1 MMRVTTLFGDLS
13 LGRITDRRREIVL
26 ASVRGTWAQGYR
38 RMAKYLYGKVYMR
51 NASLVECKVRSWLVG
66 RRGFEQLKMD
76 LYVSRV
82 DNFRAAGLWL
92 L

>member
-1 MMRVTTLFGDLS
+1 
-13 LGRITDRRREIVL
+13 
-26 ASVRGTWAQGYR
+26 
-38 RMAKYLYGKVYMR
+38 MR

-82 DNFRAAGLWL
+82 DNFRAAGLL
-92 L
+92 LTLESMVHYF